1 MTRIQFPDIDVSK
14 VSTRTPS
21 SFDLPT
27 PDAIAELVKN
37 IGYAYVGAL
46 ATTWDRIDTVNKQAN
61 ERLGAARDD
70 VAQRLVATRDET
82 TARFADARAEARTRI
97 EAAGKALEDARLKIV
112 ELAKESFD
120 RLRAA

>member
-1 MTRIQFPDIDVSK
+1 M
-14 VSTRTPS
+14 
-21 SFDLPT
+21 
-27 PDAIAELVKN
+27 
-37 IGYAYVGAL
+37 
-46 ATTWDRIDTVNKQAN
+46 NKQAN